1 MAAKRSAAARI
12 DTHDIART
20 GLPRRSAQREGTAAA
35 PAARAANLD
44 RLMHDRT
51 RLAIVTALSVNPA
64 LSFTELKGI
73 TQTTDG
79 NLSVHARK
87 LEDAGYV
94 SCTKGFE
101 GRLPKTE
108 FSLTDAGRR
117 AFKKYLDHMEA
128 IIQHARGKKA

>member
-1 MAAKRSAAARI
+1 MAAKRSSAAARI
-12 DTHDIART
+12 DTPE
-20 GLPRRSAQREGTAAA
+20 GQRSVRAA
-35 PAARAANLD
+35 PPAPATRAANLD

-87 LEDAGYV
+87 LEEAGYV
-94 SCTKGFE
+94 LCTKGFE

-108 FSLTDAGRR
+108 FSLTESGRR

-128 IIQHARGKKA
+128 IIQHARGKK